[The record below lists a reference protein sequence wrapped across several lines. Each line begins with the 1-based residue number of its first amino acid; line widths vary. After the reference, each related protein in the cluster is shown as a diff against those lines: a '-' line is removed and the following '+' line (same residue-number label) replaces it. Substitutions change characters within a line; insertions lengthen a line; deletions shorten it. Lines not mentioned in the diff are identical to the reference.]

1 MNGLAITQFRLTIK
15 YTRSLCVIFVFI
27 ITTLKYYV
35 SKQITE
41 SISTVLDGVAVY
53 RNLVVLNPFYRAT
66 LTQQLN
72 PSVCPSVV
80 DQATLLKFI
89 RRQIAPMTMR

>member
-1 MNGLAITQFRLTIK
+1 MNGSAITQFRLTIK

-53 RNLVVLNPFYRAT
+53 RNLVVLNPFSSRDIDIAVKPVS
-66 LTQQLN
+66 L
-72 PSVCPSVV
+72 SVC
-80 DQATLLKFI
+80 
-89 RRQIAPMTMR
+89 RRSS